1 MAPTL
6 YLSNHEVVK
15 IIEENR
21 DVMLLKFNPAVKLLM
36 QKKKTHERQ
45 HSWDSK
51 ATKEIVSRP
60 LY

>member
-36 QKKKTHERQ
+36 KTHERQ